1 MRNVQPLLRAC
12 GAAAVFGA
20 LACLLATATPADAK
34 FKVSLRSTPKS
45 APAPSAPKPHAPASA
60 PGARKGPGKV
70 DVAEPSIVPD
80 VHVTVRS
87 RGFFDRLMD
96 WLLWRRPAPAAP
108 SIAQPPV
115 ARPVAAVPAPATTPT
130 PVPAPVV
137 PVVLP
142 APGPAAPVPAG
153 TVQAEEKDKGT
164 TGAPVPGW
172 RRQEWSARGYVLH
185 LKNGSA
191 IPVGFYQDKGD
202 QVVIP
207 QYGGSYGL
215 SKSMIA
221 RIVEVKDDGREV
233 LASPRR

>member
-1 MRNVQPLLRAC
+1 M
-12 GAAAVFGA
+12 
-20 LACLLATATPADAK
+20 
-34 FKVSLRSTPKS
+34 
-45 APAPSAPKPHAPASA
+45 
-60 PGARKGPGKV
+60 
-70 DVAEPSIVPD
+70 
-80 VHVTVRS
+80 
-87 RGFFDRLMD
+87 
-96 WLLWRRPAPAAP
+96 
-108 SIAQPPV
+108 AQPPV
-115 ARPVAAVPAPATTPT
+115 PGPLVAVPAPAAAPT

-142 APGPAAPVPAG
+142 APDPA
-153 TVQAEEKDKGT
+153 
-164 TGAPVPGW
+164 APVPGW
-172 RRQEWSARGYVLH
+172 RRQVWSPRGYVLH

-221 RIVEVKDDGREV
+221 RIEEVKDDGRVV